1 MGFELFS
8 FFKGGVHPPGNK
20 HFTEDKPIEKAKVPA
35 LVYIPLQQHI
45 GAPCEPTVK
54 PGDHVKMGQVIGQQK
69 GHVCAPI
76 HSSVSGKVKSII
88 PFATAHGSKIQTIVI
103 ENDGLDT
110 PAESIIGRNVDEVS
124 AQEILDTVLNAG
136 IVGLGNAT
144 FPTHV
149 KLSPPAD
156 KVIEAVIL
164 NGAECEPYLTA
175 DHRLMVEEPDAV
187 VGGLRLI
194 MRVLD
199 VETGYIGIEDNK
211 PDAIAAIEKAIGDY
225 PNITIKTLKTKY
237 PQGCERNLI
246 ETITGRQV
254 PSGGLP
260 MDVGIIVN
268 NVTTAAQIY
277 KSVSTGM
284 PLIERTVTIT
294 GRGINNPRNL
304 LVRFGTL
311 VSDVIEECGGL
322 SCEPGKIII
331 GGPMMEWHNT
341 PWIYRLQRV
350 FPELFLCHVMRL
362 RKRRYCRVSDVQ
374 NVSRSVL
381 SA

>member
-54 PGDHVKMGQVIGQQK
+54 PGDQVKMGQVIGQQK

-88 PFATAHGSKIQTIVI
+88 PFATAHGSKVQTIVI

-187 VGGLRLI
+187 VG
-194 MRVLD
+194 D
-199 VETGYIGIEDNK
+199 
-211 PDAIAAIEKAIGDY
+211 
-225 PNITIKTLKTKY
+225 
-237 PQGCERNLI
+237 
-246 ETITGRQV
+246 
-254 PSGGLP
+254 
-260 MDVGIIVN
+260 
-268 NVTTAAQIY
+268 
-277 KSVSTGM
+277 
-284 PLIERTVTIT
+284 
-294 GRGINNPRNL
+294 
-304 LVRFGTL
+304 
-311 VSDVIEECGGL
+311 
-322 SCEPGKIII
+322 
-331 GGPMMEWHNT
+331 
-341 PWIYRLQRV
+341 
-350 FPELFLCHVMRL
+350 
-362 RKRRYCRVSDVQ
+362 
-374 NVSRSVL
+374 
-381 SA
+381 